1 MLKQLRGERER
12 VMTTHVRGVTLPTN
26 ADVDVEIKIHTRL
39 NISAYVAKQR
49 ANVCLV
55 LYCGQ
60 NFCVDEPIL
69 QLGEQ
74 VAWLVPV
81 WLASP
86 REGRKTKIGEFVVD
100 AQTGEV
106 LESRERCRVL
116 QQIAQALLDPSSS
129 TPPAAPLA

>member
-1 MLKQLRGERER
+1 
-12 VMTTHVRGVTLPTN
+12 MTPHVRGVTLPTD
-26 ADVDVEIKIHTRL
+26 ASVDVEIKIHTRL

-60 NFCVDEPIL
+60 NFCVEEPIL
-69 QLGEQ
+69 QLGAQ

-86 REGRKTKIGEFVVD
+86 REGRQTKIGELVVD

-116 QQIAQALLDPSSS
+116 QQIAQALLAPSSS
-129 TPPAAPLA
+129 PPSEVSGSAYVALGPA

>member
-1 MLKQLRGERER
+1 
-12 VMTTHVRGVTLPTN
+12 MTAHVRGVTLPTD
-26 ADVDVEIKIHTRL
+26 ADVDVEIKIRTRL
-39 NISAYVAKQR
+39 NISAYVARQR

-69 QLGEQ
+69 QMGAQ
-74 VAWLVPV
+74 VTWLVPV

-86 REGRKTKIGEFVVD
+86 QVGRQTQIGELVVD

-106 LESRERCRVL
+106 LASRERCRML
-116 QQIAQALLDPSSS
+116 QQIAQALLAPSSS
-129 TPPAAPLA
+129 PPPAAPLV

>member
-1 MLKQLRGERER
+1 MIMTAHLRGF
-12 VMTTHVRGVTLPTN
+12 TLPTD

-49 ANVCLV
+49 ANVCLM

-60 NFCVDEPIL
+60 SFCVDEPIL
-69 QLGEQ
+69 QIGER
-74 VAWLVPV
+74 VTWLVPV

-86 REGRKTKIGEFVVD
+86 REGRQTKIGEFIVD

-106 LESRERCRVL
+106 LESRERCQVL
-116 QQIAQALLDPSSS
+116 KQLAHALLEPSPS
-129 TPPAAPLA
+129 TPPASPLA

>member
-1 MLKQLRGERER
+1 
-12 VMTTHVRGVTLPTN
+12 
-26 ADVDVEIKIHTRL
+26 VDVEIKIHTRL

>member
-1 MLKQLRGERER
+1 
-12 VMTTHVRGVTLPTN
+12 MTAQVRGIILPTD
-26 ADVDVEIKIHTRL
+26 AGVDVEIKIHTRL

-60 NFCVDEPIL
+60 NFSVDEPIL
-69 QLGEQ
+69 QMGER
-74 VAWLVPV
+74 VTWLVPV
-81 WLASP
+81 WLATL
-86 REGRKTKIGEFVVD
+86 RTGRKMKIGEFVVD

-116 QQIAQALLDPSSS
+116 QQIAQALLASSS
-129 TPPAAPLA
+129 PGATASAQGEALPPAAPLA